1 MKQETPPLAPSP
13 LREEAKSPLPAWPKR
28 GRVSNWSPLSSPFAG
43 DLEQRLL
50 ELQDLIERDRGRDF
64 YLEVLQQRVASLF
77 VRRGASRESPPPSM
91 LRRVTFGN
99 EANDSSDA
107 SARRLERALFAYHSR
122 MQQKSERSAAQS
134 LRSLVDTRDV
144 PPVPPAM
151 RAPAM
156 LAARPS
162 ADITTVMV
170 KNLPN
175 QVTSEEFRY
184 LLSDLGYQ
192 WGLDVDL
199 VYMPRDVTTCAN
211 LGYAFVNFK
220 SQSIQQSFWQLVED
234 RVPAC
239 KYRLVHKFSAGRASQ
254 KELSIAVAKRQGAY
268 VNADRFLK
276 NNTRERKPAGMAVP
290 LVPGP
295 EGEILELSED
305 NLSLLA

>member
-122 MQQKSERSAAQS
+122 MQQKSERS
-134 LRSLVDTRDV
+134 V
-144 PPVPPAM
+144 M
-151 RAPAM
+151 
-156 LAARPS
+156 ARPS

-175 QVTSEEFRY
+175 QVTSEEFLY

-239 KYRLVHKFSAGRASQ
+239 KYRLVHNLSAGHASQ

-276 NNTRERKPAGMAVP
+276 NNTRNRKPAGMAVP

>member
-1 MKQETPPLAPSP
+1 MKQQLDFEG
-13 LREEAKSPLPAWPKR
+13 EAVWGEVVSNMAWPKR

-50 ELQDLIERDRGRDF
+50 ELQELIKRDRGRDF
-64 YLEVLQQRVASLF
+64 WLEVLPKRDSFAW
-77 VRRGASRESPPPSM
+77 RGASRESPPPSM

-99 EANDSSDA
+99 DA
-107 SARRLERALFAYHSR
+107 SARRLERA
-122 MQQKSERSAAQS
+122 M
-134 LRSLVDTRDV
+134 
-144 PPVPPAM
+144 
-151 RAPAM
+151 
-156 LAARPS
+156 ARPS

-175 QVTSEEFRY
+175 QVTSKEFVY
-184 LLSDLGYQ
+184 LLSALGYQ

-199 VYMPRDVTTCAN
+199 LYMPRKLGTNAN

-220 SQSIQQSFWQLVED
+220 SQSIQQSFWQLVEE
-234 RVPAC
+234 RVPAR
-239 KYRLVHKFSAGRASQ
+239 KYRLVHNLSAWHASQ

-268 VNADRFLK
+268 VNADRFLE
-276 NNTRERKPAGMAVP
+276 NNTRRLKPAGMAVP

-305 NLSLLA
+305 NLSLLAQRAASGFPASKGRPRQRMGKRTMSPGSSSTT

>member
-1 MKQETPPLAPSP
+1 
-13 LREEAKSPLPAWPKR
+13 
-28 GRVSNWSPLSSPFAG
+28 
-43 DLEQRLL
+43 
-50 ELQDLIERDRGRDF
+50 
-64 YLEVLQQRVASLF
+64 
-77 VRRGASRESPPPSM
+77 
-91 LRRVTFGN
+91 
-99 EANDSSDA
+99 
-107 SARRLERALFAYHSR
+107 
-122 MQQKSERSAAQS
+122 
-134 LRSLVDTRDV
+134 
-144 PPVPPAM
+144 
-151 RAPAM
+151 M

-175 QVTSEEFRY
+175 QVTSEEFLY

-239 KYRLVHKFSAGRASQ
+239 KYRLVHNLSAGRASQ

-276 NNTRERKPAGMAVP
+276 NNTRKRKPAGMAVP

>member
-1 MKQETPPLAPSP
+1 
-13 LREEAKSPLPAWPKR
+13 
-28 GRVSNWSPLSSPFAG
+28 
-43 DLEQRLL
+43 
-50 ELQDLIERDRGRDF
+50 
-64 YLEVLQQRVASLF
+64 
-77 VRRGASRESPPPSM
+77 
-91 LRRVTFGN
+91 
-99 EANDSSDA
+99 
-107 SARRLERALFAYHSR
+107 
-122 MQQKSERSAAQS
+122 
-134 LRSLVDTRDV
+134 
-144 PPVPPAM
+144 
-151 RAPAM
+151 M

-175 QVTSEEFRY
+175 QVTSEEFLY

-239 KYRLVHKFSAGRASQ
+239 KYRLVHNLSAGRASQ

-276 NNTRERKPAGMAVP
+276 NNTRKLKPAGMAVP

>member
-64 YLEVLQQRVASLF
+64 FLEVLPKRDSSA
-77 VRRGASRESPPPSM
+77 RRGASRESPPPSM

-122 MQQKSERSAAQS
+122 MQQKSERSA
-134 LRSLVDTRDV
+134 
-144 PPVPPAM
+144 M
-151 RAPAM
+151 
-156 LAARPS
+156 ARPS

-175 QVTSEEFRY
+175 QVTSEEFLY

-276 NNTRERKPAGMAVP
+276 NNIRNRKPAGMAVP

>member
-1 MKQETPPLAPSP
+1 MGHPVRDTRRSSK
-13 LREEAKSPLPAWPKR
+13 
-28 GRVSNWSPLSSPFAG
+28 WSPLSSPFAG

-64 YLEVLQQRVASLF
+64 CLEVLPKRDSSA
-77 VRRGASRESPPPSM
+77 RRGARRESPPPSM

-99 EANDSSDA
+99 DA
-107 SARRLERALFAYHSR
+107 CARRLERA
-122 MQQKSERSAAQS
+122 M
-134 LRSLVDTRDV
+134 V
-144 PPVPPAM
+144 
-151 RAPAM
+151 
-156 LAARPS
+156 RPS

-175 QVTSEEFRY
+175 QVTSKEFLY
-184 LLSDLGYQ
+184 LLCALGYQ

-199 VYMPRDVTTCAN
+199 LYMPRKLGTNAN

-239 KYRLVHKFSAGRASQ
+239 KYRLVHNLSAWHASQ

-276 NNTRERKPAGMAVP
+276 NNTKRLKPAGMAVP

>member
-1 MKQETPPLAPSP
+1 
-13 LREEAKSPLPAWPKR
+13 
-28 GRVSNWSPLSSPFAG
+28 
-43 DLEQRLL
+43 
-50 ELQDLIERDRGRDF
+50 
-64 YLEVLQQRVASLF
+64 
-77 VRRGASRESPPPSM
+77 M

-99 EANDSSDA
+99 EANDSSVAWAWRGDSSYDA

-134 LRSLVDTRDV
+134 LRSLVELSV
-144 PPVPPAM
+144 P
-151 RAPAM
+151 PAM

-175 QVTSEEFRY
+175 QVTSEEFLY

-239 KYRLVHKFSAGRASQ
+239 KYRLVHNLSAGRASQ

-276 NNTRERKPAGMAVP
+276 NNTRKRKPAGMAVP

>member
-1 MKQETPPLAPSP
+1 M
-13 LREEAKSPLPAWPKR
+13 
-28 GRVSNWSPLSSPFAG
+28 
-43 DLEQRLL
+43 
-50 ELQDLIERDRGRDF
+50 
-64 YLEVLQQRVASLF
+64 
-77 VRRGASRESPPPSM
+77 
-91 LRRVTFGN
+91 
-99 EANDSSDA
+99 
-107 SARRLERALFAYHSR
+107 
-122 MQQKSERSAAQS
+122 
-134 LRSLVDTRDV
+134 
-144 PPVPPAM
+144 
-151 RAPAM
+151 
-156 LAARPS
+156 ARPS

-175 QVTSEEFRY
+175 QVTSEEFLY

-199 VYMPRDVTTCAN
+199 VYIPRDVTTCAN

-276 NNTRERKPAGMAVP
+276 NNTRKRKPAGMAVP

>member
-64 YLEVLQQRVASLF
+64 FLEVLQQRVASLF

-107 SARRLERALFAYHSR
+107 SARRLERALFAYHST
-122 MQQKSERSAAQS
+122 MQQKSERSA
-134 LRSLVDTRDV
+134 
-144 PPVPPAM
+144 M
-151 RAPAM
+151 
-156 LAARPS
+156 ARPS

-175 QVTSEEFRY
+175 QVTSEEFLY

-239 KYRLVHKFSAGRASQ
+239 KYRLVHNLSAGRASQ

-276 NNTRERKPAGMAVP
+276 SNTRERKPAGMAVP

-295 EGEILELSED
+295 KGEILELSED

>member
-1 MKQETPPLAPSP
+1 M
-13 LREEAKSPLPAWPKR
+13 
-28 GRVSNWSPLSSPFAG
+28 
-43 DLEQRLL
+43 
-50 ELQDLIERDRGRDF
+50 
-64 YLEVLQQRVASLF
+64 
-77 VRRGASRESPPPSM
+77 
-91 LRRVTFGN
+91 
-99 EANDSSDA
+99 
-107 SARRLERALFAYHSR
+107 
-122 MQQKSERSAAQS
+122 
-134 LRSLVDTRDV
+134 
-144 PPVPPAM
+144 
-151 RAPAM
+151 
-156 LAARPS
+156 ARPS

-175 QVTSEEFRY
+175 QVTSEEFLY

-239 KYRLVHKFSAGRASQ
+239 KYRLVHNLSAGRASQ

-276 NNTRERKPAGMAVP
+276 NKKSASRRAWPAP

>member
-64 YLEVLQQRVASLF
+64 WLEVLPKRDSFAW
-77 VRRGASRESPPPSM
+77 RGASRESPPPSM

-122 MQQKSERSAAQS
+122 MQQKSERSA
-134 LRSLVDTRDV
+134 
-144 PPVPPAM
+144 M
-151 RAPAM
+151 
-156 LAARPS
+156 ARPS

-175 QVTSEEFRY
+175 QVTSEEFLY

-239 KYRLVHKFSAGRASQ
+239 KYRLVHNLSAGRASQ

-276 NNTRERKPAGMAVP
+276 NNTRKRKPAGMAVP

>member
-1 MKQETPPLAPSP
+1 MGHPVRDT
-13 LREEAKSPLPAWPKR
+13 RR
-28 GRVSNWSPLSSPFAG
+28 SNKWSPLSSPFAG

-50 ELQDLIERDRGRDF
+50 ELQELIKRDRGRDF
-64 YLEVLQQRVASLF
+64 CLEVLLKRDSFA
-77 VRRGASRESPPPSM
+77 RRGASRESPPPSM

-99 EANDSSDA
+99 DA
-107 SARRLERALFAYHSR
+107 SARRLERA
-122 MQQKSERSAAQS
+122 M
-134 LRSLVDTRDV
+134 
-144 PPVPPAM
+144 
-151 RAPAM
+151 
-156 LAARPS
+156 ARPS

-175 QVTSEEFRY
+175 QVTSKEFVY
-184 LLSDLGYQ
+184 LLSALGYQ

-199 VYMPRDVTTCAN
+199 LYMPRKLGTNAN

-220 SQSIQQSFWQLVED
+220 SQSIQQSFWQLVEE
-234 RVPAC
+234 RVPAR
-239 KYRLVHKFSAGRASQ
+239 KYRLVHNLSAWHASQ

-268 VNADRFLK
+268 VNADRFLE
-276 NNTRERKPAGMAVP
+276 NNTRRLKPAGMAVP

>member
-122 MQQKSERSAAQS
+122 MQQKSERSA
-134 LRSLVDTRDV
+134 
-144 PPVPPAM
+144 M
-151 RAPAM
+151 
-156 LAARPS
+156 ARPS
-162 ADITTVMV
+162 ADIVV
-170 KNLPN
+170 
-175 QVTSEEFRY
+175 
-184 LLSDLGYQ
+184 
-192 WGLDVDL
+192 
-199 VYMPRDVTTCAN
+199 
-211 LGYAFVNFK
+211 
-220 SQSIQQSFWQLVED
+220 
-234 RVPAC
+234 
-239 KYRLVHKFSAGRASQ
+239 
-254 KELSIAVAKRQGAY
+254 
-268 VNADRFLK
+268 
-276 NNTRERKPAGMAVP
+276 
-290 LVPGP
+290 
-295 EGEILELSED
+295 
-305 NLSLLA
+305 

>member
-1 MKQETPPLAPSP
+1 M
-13 LREEAKSPLPAWPKR
+13 
-28 GRVSNWSPLSSPFAG
+28 
-43 DLEQRLL
+43 
-50 ELQDLIERDRGRDF
+50 
-64 YLEVLQQRVASLF
+64 
-77 VRRGASRESPPPSM
+77 
-91 LRRVTFGN
+91 
-99 EANDSSDA
+99 
-107 SARRLERALFAYHSR
+107 
-122 MQQKSERSAAQS
+122 
-134 LRSLVDTRDV
+134 
-144 PPVPPAM
+144 
-151 RAPAM
+151 
-156 LAARPS
+156 ARPS

-175 QVTSEEFRY
+175 QVTSKEFVY
-184 LLSDLGYQ
+184 LLSALGYQ

-199 VYMPRDVTTCAN
+199 VYMPRKLGTNAN

-239 KYRLVHKFSAGRASQ
+239 KYRLVHNLSAGRASQ

-276 NNTRERKPAGMAVP
+276 NNTKRLKPAGMAVP

>member
-1 MKQETPPLAPSP
+1 
-13 LREEAKSPLPAWPKR
+13 
-28 GRVSNWSPLSSPFAG
+28 
-43 DLEQRLL
+43 
-50 ELQDLIERDRGRDF
+50 
-64 YLEVLQQRVASLF
+64 
-77 VRRGASRESPPPSM
+77 
-91 LRRVTFGN
+91 
-99 EANDSSDA
+99 
-107 SARRLERALFAYHSR
+107 
-122 MQQKSERSAAQS
+122 
-134 LRSLVDTRDV
+134 
-144 PPVPPAM
+144 
-151 RAPAM
+151 M

-175 QVTSEEFRY
+175 QVTSEEFLY

-276 NNTRERKPAGMAVP
+276 NNSRVHVGCASRRAWKKRKPAGMAVP

>member
-122 MQQKSERSAAQS
+122 MQQKSERSA
-134 LRSLVDTRDV
+134 
-144 PPVPPAM
+144 M
-151 RAPAM
+151 
-156 LAARPS
+156 ARPS

-175 QVTSEEFRY
+175 QVTSEEFLY

-276 NNTRERKPAGMAVP
+276 NNTRNRKPAGMAVP